1 MVKRIFNRIST
12 ILSQVPIPL
21 ILLGVC
27 VLTYGLLIP
36 WLGFFLDDWYIIL
49 FQKHFG
55 AGDFSLFFKQDRPLF
70 AYVYNIFVPIFRDS
84 KIGWQIFTLFTHAL
98 AASCF
103 WWLLIRVIPSRKK
116 LAVIAALLFSVY
128 PGFQVHW
135 FSVMYGQVFMLYA
148 IYFLSFIL
156 MIDAIEK
163 KKGRIIYWVGS
174 IICLVI
180 GVVPQE
186 TFIGLEMMRPIIL
199 WIIFI
204 PIYPSRKLR
213 IKQVLQKW
221 VPYLLTIIAFVIY
234 RLGNSDSFSYKAT
247 LFTEL
252 QRQPLQTIIRLL
264 GEIFWSTVDATLRA
278 WVKLI
283 EILDRNM
290 LSLSSIAMLLLITF
304 GIVFVYLLLR
314 HKSDD
319 EPNNQNRWIIWISL
333 LATVSAMAPF
343 IVGSFQVK
351 LEFPNNRYLIA
362 LAPGAS
368 LFLAGLIDTLLHT
381 SKQKILIISILVGF
395 AMGSQFMT
403 ARSLMLS
410 WEAQKEFLWEL
421 TWRAPE
427 IKPDTILVTEDVYF
441 SNYLSSTSLTAPLNL
456 IYANENTSHQIPYLF
471 VLESQQEG
479 VISSYEP
486 NTPIKYSFR
495 SFEFNGNT
503 SSMLLFTKL
512 PNSCLRIIT
521 PDNSPAEFLYSNR
534 YTFWHNAIP
543 LSNPERITADPE
555 ISTIPPKEYFG
566 SEDRNQWCYF
576 YEKAELARQQK
587 QWSQTIKLYQE
598 AKSVGFEPGVDSE
611 WLPLVDA
618 YLNINEI
625 YKAVEITNKITNH
638 EKPNTAGFCQLWVK
652 AKESDTATPAAEEMI
667 SWLNCEG

>member
-103 WWLLIRVIPSRKK
+103 WWLLIRVMPSRKK

-410 WEAQKEFLWEL
+410 WEAQKEFFWEL

-555 ISTIPPKEYFG
+555 VSTIPPKEYFG